1 VKWINVA
8 QFVDKWWASVNTTM
22 NLRVP

>member
-8 QFVDKWWASVNTTM
+8 QYVDKWWAFVNTTL
-22 NLRVP
+22 NLQVP